1 MHTTTCSSTRVVA
14 GLSILL
20 VLLERARIL
29 YDSYTSRNIIWIQST
44 YQLEVLPEQQLVST
58 RSLILWILSRVL
70 CIVRIHTYQSTL
82 ASMHT
87 MLLTY
92 SLVVLCIVVLSSY
105 SVYNNNNNTILL
117 QSMDTPS
124 RVVLCIS
131 TQYSSTL
138 VVLCILQE
146 QSTHT
151 NINIIIIIIIY
162 TTSQST
168 SQSSSSW
175 HQLNEP

>member
-1 MHTTTCSSTRVVA
+1 MDTINILARGTTRVVA
-14 GLSILL
+14 SQYSKSYIMDTLQSTMHSPYPY
-20 VLLERARIL
+20 LLE
-29 YDSYTSRNIIWIQST
+29 YS
-44 YQLEVLPEQQLVST
+44 
-58 RSLILWILSRVL
+58 
-70 CIVRIHTYQSTL
+70 
-82 ASMHT
+82 SMHT

-105 SVYNNNNNTILL
+105 SVYNNNNNTLVIIILL
-117 QSMDTPS
+117 QSMDTPIRARS

-151 NINIIIIIIIY
+151 NINIIIIIIILSRVCILLEY
-162 TTSQST
+162 
-168 SQSSSSW
+168 
-175 HQLNEP
+175 QLEQQLVASVKRTLTEENIVFAQRQGAPKLCVYFIFSPLNH